1 MFLHIG
7 DSRIVFSKEL
17 IGIFNLKI
25 KDKEENKR
33 FLEVNLTGDELT
45 GLNDSNNKSFVVTE
59 KEVFL
64 SPLSSTTLAKR

>member
-1 MFLHIG
+1 MFLHVG
-7 DSRIVFSKEL
+7 DSRIVFLKDL
-17 IGIFNLKI
+17 IGIFDLKI

-33 FLEVNLTGDELT
+33 FLEENISDDELT
-45 GLNDSNNKSFVVTE
+45 GLTDSNNKSFVVTE